1 MACLKKERMV
11 LTETDLKN
19 RARWVRRETLL
30 LHRREPGTR
39 LASSLSCVEI
49 FVQLYYGGFLKY
61 GRLSDEGRDRIFV
74 SKGHGSICL
83 YPILSDLGFF
93 PKDELE
99 RIGKPGSI
107 LGTIPDIGI
116 PGYESINGSLGLG
129 LGVACGTALA
139 LRHKGSSSKVFVV
152 CGDGEMNEGSVWEAA
167 MFAAKHKLSNLILI
181 VDDNKISMLDYQRD
195 IMGLSPLRPKF
206 ETFNWEVQE
215 VDGHDFAALGR
226 ALEKASNGP
235 GEKPRLILAET
246 VKGKGVPS
254 LEGDILCHVRSLS
267 ANDVDEL
274 LRGES
279 YRVQ

>member
-1 MACLKKERMV
+1 
-11 LTETDLKN
+11 
-19 RARWVRRETLL
+19 
-30 LHRREPGTR
+30 
-39 LASSLSCVEI
+39 
-49 FVQLYYGGFLKY
+49 
-61 GRLSDEGRDRIFV
+61 
-74 SKGHGSICL
+74 
-83 YPILSDLGFF
+83 
-93 PKDELE
+93 
-99 RIGKPGSI
+99 
-107 LGTIPDIGI
+107 
-116 PGYESINGSLGLG
+116 
-129 LGVACGTALA
+129 
-139 LRHKGSSSKVFVV
+139 
-152 CGDGEMNEGSVWEAA
+152 